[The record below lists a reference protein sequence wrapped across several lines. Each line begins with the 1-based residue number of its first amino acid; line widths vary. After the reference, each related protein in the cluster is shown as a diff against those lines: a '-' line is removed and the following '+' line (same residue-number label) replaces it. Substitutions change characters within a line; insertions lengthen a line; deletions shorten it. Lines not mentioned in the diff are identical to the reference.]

1 MTVSFFSN
9 FLLLHQ
15 TPFCEAMVRLLGDG
29 FRFVATE
36 RIPDERLAM
45 GYEDLS
51 HSAEYA
57 INSYESPESNAEAM
71 RLGLESEVVIIGSAP
86 DVFIKERIEKNKLT
100 FRYSERFFKQGLWRI
115 LDPRVFRCRFIHDF
129 INRDK
134 QLYMLCASAYT
145 ASDCRFIFSY
155 PGKTFKW
162 GYFPEVRKYD
172 EHKLMA
178 AKRHSKPL
186 ILWVGRL
193 IKLKHPQY
201 VISVAR
207 QLSSKGFDFDMLII
221 GEGPLRQSLER
232 KTKELGMDKLIT
244 FKDFMPQSEVRRH
257 MEQANIFIFTSDRQE
272 GWGAVLNEA
281 MNSGCA
287 VIANDEI
294 GSVPFLIKYGE
305 NGLTYHRDV
314 KQLSDKVERLIQDRA
329 KTERLGVAAYRSMH
343 NEWNADT
350 AAKRLL
356 TLFKQLLSQGER
368 NLNLFKSGPVSPC

>member
-1 MTVSFFSN
+1 MTIVFFSN
-9 FLLLHQ
+9 FLTLHQ
-15 TPFCEAMVRLLGDG
+15 TAFCEAMVRLLGGG

-36 RIPDERLAM
+36 RLPEERHAM

-51 HSAEYA
+51 HSTSYVV
-57 INSYESPESNAEAM
+57 NSYESSAAYDEAM
-71 RLGLESEVVIIGSAP
+71 RLGLESDVVIIGSAS
-86 DVFIKERIEKNKLT
+86 DDFIKERLKHNKLT
-100 FRYSERFFKQGLWRI
+100 FRYSERFFKKGFWRI
-115 LDPRVFRCRFIHDF
+115 FDPRVFRYRFTHDF
-129 INRDK
+129 MNRNK
-134 QLYMLCASAYT
+134 KLYMLCASAYT

-162 GYFPEVRKYD
+162 GYFPEVKKYD
-172 EHKLMA
+172 ERKLMA
-178 AKRHSKPL
+178 GKQHNKPV

-193 IKLKHPQY
+193 IKLKHPEY
-201 VISVAR
+201 AISLAHE
-207 QLSSKGFDFDMLII
+207 LSSKGFDFDMLII

-287 VIANDEI
+287 VVANDEI
-294 GSVPFLIKYGE
+294 GSVPFLIKDGY

-314 KQLSDKVERLIQDRA
+314 KKLSDKVEILLKDSA
-329 KTERLGVAAYRSMH
+329 MVERLGLSSYH
-343 NEWNADT
+343 TIKTDWNAD
-350 AAKRLL
+350 AASVRLL
-356 TLFKQLLSQGER
+356 KLIESI
-368 NLNLFKSGPVSPC
+368 NLTENYNVDYGPISKA